1 MNHEDCRMSE
11 SNAQLKEELQSI
23 AHGLWRISPD
33 CVRVLS
39 THEAEEVVQEL
50 RARVD
55 RVLAQFE
62 QA

>member
-11 SNAQLKEELQSI
+11 SNVQLKEELQSI